1 MNYDKITK
9 ASEAYLALNNAE
21 QLEFQKQIAP
31 RKIGYDDLTM
41 IYRTEQR
48 TKNPSEVRKD
58 LYLVIRHTL
67 RGLREE
73 AKQEFAKD
81 QFSSQAKLAAD
92 YLAKFEDKVKHVL
105 EFRLEKVMMMSIR
118 GAMGY
123 TVDISRLT
131 DEEVDAFNWTA
142 EMLKKRPIK
151 QMGVE

>member
-31 RKIGYDDLTM
+31 RKIGYDDLTV

-81 QFSSQAKLAAD
+81 QFSSQAKLASD
-92 YLAKFEDKVKHVL
+92 HLAKFEGKAKYML
-105 EFRLEKVMMMSIR
+105 GFRMEKIMKMAIR
-118 GAMGY
+118 SAMGDA
-123 TVDISRLT
+123 VDISRLT